1 MGDGSSRVSGMKL
14 SLTLFIIVALLG
26 PASALADMQS
36 DIRTVLQDKL
46 LHKATVGIQV
56 VRLGTSAT
64 DVRPIYTL
72 EADTPLIPAS
82 NLKLTTTSAALD
94 ALGPDFKF
102 RTTLVRVGED
112 LVVIGDGDPTFG
124 DAEFLKHAGWNVTTV
139 FQGWAA
145 QLQKLKIT
153 TVRDVIVDD
162 SVFEEP
168 AVHSHWPAD
177 QLDERYVAEVA
188 GLNLN
193 ANCVDFTITPGAPG
207 QLVAYVLNPATHY
220 LNITNTCVTSSENAV
235 RLSRDPDT
243 NNALLTGHAPPR
255 GTVGVSLTVHDP
267 SLFAATV
274 FSETLKA
281 AGINVT
287 GDVRRDRTVQ
297 ARHDAGSL
305 KWDVLGINETPLGTA
320 LARANKDSMN
330 LYAESLCKRLGFALT
345 HQPGSWANGTAAVAA
360 FLRKAG
366 VPSEQFN
373 LDDGCGL
380 SKLNTISPSALCKL
394 LAYNFYSPNRQAFM
408 SSLAVAGIDGTLDDR
423 FRGSDIRGRL
433 FGKSGFVEGVSSLSG
448 YLHARDGEWYA
459 FSILMN
465 GIPHL
470 SNSEIKPLQEKIIKA
485 VDASTMAIS
494 LRQ

>member
-1 MGDGSSRVSGMKL
+1 MKL
-14 SLTLFIIVALLG
+14 SLTLLIIIGLLG
-26 PASALADMQS
+26 PAWALADMPS

-56 VRLGTSAT
+56 VRLGASAT

-102 RTTLVRVGED
+102 RTMLVRVGED
-112 LVVIGDGDPTFG
+112 LVIVGDGDPTFG

-139 FQGWAA
+139 FQGWAT

-153 TVRDVIVDD
+153 SVRDVIVDD
-162 SVFEEP
+162 GVFEEP
-168 AVHSHWPAD
+168 AVHPHWPAN
-177 QLDERYVAEVA
+177 QLDERYMAEVG

-207 QLVAYVLNPATHY
+207 QLAVYLLNPPTSY
-220 LNITNTCVTSSENAV
+220 LNITNTCMTSSDNVV
-235 RLSRDPDT
+235 RLSRDPNSNDV
-243 NNALLTGHAPPR
+243 LLTGHAPPR
-255 GTVGVSLTVHDP
+255 GTVAVSLPVRDP
-267 SLFAATV
+267 SLFAGTV

-281 AGINVT
+281 AGITVR
-287 GDVRRDRTVQ
+287 GEVRRDRTVRD
-297 ARHDAGSL
+297 RHDAGSIQ
-305 KWDVLGINETPLGTA
+305 WDVLGINETPLASA

-330 LYAESLCKRLGFALT
+330 LYAESLCKRLGFALS

-360 FLRKAG
+360 FLHKTGA
-366 VPSEQFN
+366 PPEEFN

-380 SKLNTISPSALCKL
+380 SKLNTISPNALCKL
-394 LAYNFYSPNRQAFM
+394 LIYDFFCPNHQVFM
-408 SSLAVAGIDGTLDDR
+408 ASLAVAGIDGTLWDR

-470 SNSEIKPLQEKIIKA
+470 SNSEIKSLQEKIVKA
-485 VDASTMAIS
+485 VDAGTPALS
-494 LRQ
+494 LRE